1 MRPWCLPP
9 RRNGGNTLFVFSI
22 RSVTLIEPISAAAA
36 VAGKRILV
44 LGGNGFIGCHLT
56 AALVRAGAQ
65 VRVMG
70 RSCTSGVDGG
80 VEYVK
85 GDIAGQVAYSEVL
98 AGVDL
103 VYHLVSSTI
112 PGTSN
117 ANPILDVETNLVG
130 SLRLLDAMATAQV
143 RRLVFLS
150 SGGTVYGN
158 PEELPVREDHVLRP
172 ISSYGVVKATIENY
186 MRLYSTLHDFDISV
200 LRLSNP
206 YGLGK
211 TLIGTQGVIPTIF
224 SKVVNGD
231 AIEIW
236 GDGRAVRDYIHMDD
250 AVRAMLAVA
259 ELRGFNLFNV
269 GSGVGH
275 SLRDVID
282 HVARV
287 TGLEPKI
294 KFGPARPFDVRAIY
308 LDVNKIRG
316 ATQWKPEIS
325 LEQGCAMYWKG
336 MERP

>member
-1 MRPWCLPP
+1 
-9 RRNGGNTLFVFSI
+9 
-22 RSVTLIEPISAAAA
+22 LIEPIPAASA

-56 AALVRAGAQ
+56 AALARAGAG
-65 VRVMG
+65 VRVLG
-70 RSCTSGVDGG
+70 RSCTPGVDGD
-80 VEYVK
+80 VEYVR
-85 GDIAGQVAYSEVL
+85 GDIAGEVAFGEVL
-98 AGVDL
+98 AGVDQ

-117 ANPILDVETNLVG
+117 ANPVFDVENNLVG
-130 SLRLLDAMATAQV
+130 SLRLLDAMVGAGV
-143 RRLVFLS
+143 RKLVFLS

-172 ISSYGVVKATIENY
+172 ISSYGVVKAAIENY
-186 MRLYSTLHDFDISV
+186 MRLYSVLHGLDISV

-211 TLIGTQGVIPTIF
+211 TMIGTQGVIPTLF
-224 SKVVNGD
+224 SKIVNGD
-231 AIEIW
+231 VIEIW
-236 GDGRAVRDYIHMDD
+236 GDGGVVRDYIHMDD

-259 ELRGFNLFNV
+259 GLEGFNLFNV

-287 TGLEPKI
+287 TGLEPKV
-294 KFGPARPFDVRAIY
+294 KYGPARPFDVRAIY
-308 LDVNKIRG
+308 LDVNKIRSV
-316 ATQWKPEIS
+316 TQWKPEIS
-325 LEQGCAMYWKG
+325 LEQGCAMYWQG

>member
-1 MRPWCLPP
+1 
-9 RRNGGNTLFVFSI
+9 
-22 RSVTLIEPISAAAA
+22 LIEPIPAASA

-56 AALVRAGAQ
+56 AALVRAGAA

-70 RSCTSGVDGG
+70 RSCTPGFDGD
-80 VEYVK
+80 VEYVR
-85 GDIAGQVAYSEVL
+85 GDIAGEVAFGEVL
-98 AGVDL
+98 AGVDQ

-117 ANPILDVETNLVG
+117 ANPVFDVENNLVG
-130 SLRLLDAMATAQV
+130 SLRLLDAMVGAGV
-143 RRLVFLS
+143 RKLVFLS

-172 ISSYGVVKATIENY
+172 ISSYGVVKVAIENY
-186 MRLYSTLHDFDISV
+186 MRLYSALHGLDISV

-211 TLIGTQGVIPTIF
+211 TMIGTQGVIPTLF
-224 SKVVNGD
+224 SKIVNGD
-231 AIEIW
+231 VIEIW
-236 GDGRAVRDYIHMDD
+236 GDGGVVRDYIHMDD

-259 ELRGFNLFNV
+259 GLEGFNLFNV

-287 TGLEPKI
+287 TGLQPKV
-294 KFGPARPFDVRAIY
+294 KYGPARPFDVRAIY
-308 LDVNKIRG
+308 LDVNKIRSV
-316 ATQWKPEIS
+316 TQWKPEIS
-325 LEQGCAMYWKG
+325 LEQGCAMYWQG